1 MAEPSVKGAMLLL
14 SVLRTRR
21 LRQGAEAWDEK
32 SEQKQLSPTALALVR
47 LGRELPPGLFEKGL
61 SAATLALLDSE
72 IHVARWYPMW
82 QMNEL
87 EEFRWEH
94 AVKHDPELARRA
106 GAASFETMR
115 QSGRYRQFEYAE
127 QAGVAASRM
136 ELLRLARLISSVL
149 AGFYD
154 FLAVEVRLDRDT
166 DELQIV
172 YGNAAAF
179 CEPLRFVTEGFMT
192 AVSRVRCG
200 VTDWTSERVA
210 PDRIV
215 FTLPHASERR

>member
-1 MAEPSVKGAMLLL
+1 MGEPSVKGAMLLL
-14 SVLRTRR
+14 AVLAVRR
-21 LRQGAEAWDEK
+21 LKQGAERWNESSDK
-32 SEQKQLSPTALALVR
+32 P
-47 LGRELPPGLFEKGL
+47 L
-61 SAATLALLDSE
+61 SAAKLAFIRRGRDLPAGVFEKCLSEPTLALLDRE

-82 QMNEL
+82 QFNEL
-87 EEFRWEH
+87 EEFWWEH
-94 AVKHDPELARRA
+94 VARRDPDFARRA
-106 GAASFETMR
+106 GAGAFEHMR
-115 QSGRYRQFEYAE
+115 RSGRYRQFEYAE

-136 ELLRLARLISSVL
+136 ELLRQVRLISSVL

-154 FLAVEVRLDRDT
+154 FLEVEVRLDPDT

-172 YGNAAAF
+172 YGNAADY

-192 AVSRVRCG
+192 AVSRVRQG